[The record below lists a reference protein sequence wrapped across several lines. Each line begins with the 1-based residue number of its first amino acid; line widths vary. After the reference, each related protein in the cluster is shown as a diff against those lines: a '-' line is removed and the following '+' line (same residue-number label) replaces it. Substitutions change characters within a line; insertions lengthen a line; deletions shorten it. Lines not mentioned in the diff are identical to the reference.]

1 MIATVFLSFLTLFLF
16 FYLFLLFLGH
26 KQSIIICKK
35 GAVEMLDLKAQRES
49 LKLTLEDVGNYVG
62 VGKSTVRKW
71 ENGMINNMGRDK
83 IKKYATILQISPL
96 ALIGEVETSIPDWA
110 DKQDEIDIE
119 KALKLNTTTISY
131 DGIQLTEDEKEKVDA
146 IIRSVLWDKL
156 KDKKEG

>member
-1 MIATVFLSFLTLFLF
+1 MIAIVFLSFLTLFLF

-26 KQSIIICKK
+26 KKSIIICKK
-35 GAVEMLDLKAQRES
+35 GAVKMLDLKAQRES

-83 IKKYATILQISPL
+83 IQKYAKILQISPL

-110 DKQDEIDIE
+110 NKQDELDIE